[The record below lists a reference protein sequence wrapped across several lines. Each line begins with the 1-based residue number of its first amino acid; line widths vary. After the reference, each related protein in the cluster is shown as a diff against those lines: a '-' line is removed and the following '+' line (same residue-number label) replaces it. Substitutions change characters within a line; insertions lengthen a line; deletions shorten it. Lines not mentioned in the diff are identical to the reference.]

1 MTNKINVTIGDVYLA
16 RKAIHGGVRRTPLV
30 RSDAL
35 SKRFNCNAYLKLETL
50 QPIGAFKLRGATYAM
65 SKLSDE
71 QRKAGVV
78 TCSTGNH
85 GRAVAYAG
93 KRLGVKTIICM
104 SELVPENKVNAIRE
118 LGAEARII
126 GKSQDDAEM
135 EAGRLETEEG
145 MVYLS
150 PFDHPDIVAGQGTIG
165 IEILEDLPEVDVIF
179 TGLSG
184 GGLLGGIGLVA
195 KTINPDIKIIGVTM
209 EKGAAMVASLEAG
222 KPVQVTEYPSFADS
236 LGGGIGFNN
245 NLTLPLVKQVLDEAF
260 LVDEK
265 HIAAEMVY
273 MLEEEKKLLEGAAVV
288 GPAAI
293 EQHGLDMTGKNVVFV
308 LSGQNVA
315 MQTYKEAEA
324 LVRGDQA

>member
-1 MTNKINVTIGDVYLA
+1 MTTKINVTIGDVYLA

-50 QPIGAFKLRGATYAM
+50 QPIGAFKLRGATFAM

-195 KTINPDIKIIGVTM
+195 KTINPDIKILGVTM
-209 EKGAAMVASLEAG
+209 KKALPWLPAL
-222 KPVQVTEYPSFADS
+222 KPENLFRLPSTHPS
-236 LGGGIGFNN
+236 P
-245 NLTLPLVKQVLDEAF
+245 TVLVEG
-260 LVDEK
+260 LVS
-265 HIAAEMVY
+265 
-273 MLEEEKKLLEGAAVV
+273 
-288 GPAAI
+288 
-293 EQHGLDMTGKNVVFV
+293 T
-308 LSGQNVA
+308 
-315 MQTYKEAEA
+315 TT
-324 LVRGDQA
+324 

>member
-1 MTNKINVTIGDVYLA
+1 MTTKINVTIGDVYLA

-50 QPIGAFKLRGATYAM
+50 QPIGAFKLRGATFAM

-195 KTINPDIKIIGVTM
+195 KTINPDIKILGVTM

-245 NLTLPLVKQVLDEAF
+245 NLTLPLVRQVMDKAF

-265 HIAAEMVY
+265 HIAAEMVF

>member
-1 MTNKINVTIGDVYLA
+1 MTTKINVTIGDVYLA

-30 RSDAL
+30 RSGAL

-65 SKLSDE
+65 SKLSEE

-93 KRLGVKTIICM
+93 KRLGVKTVICM

-145 MVYLS
+145 MIYLS

-165 IEILEDLPEVDVIF
+165 IEILEDLPDVDVIF

-184 GGLLGGIGLVA
+184 GGLLGGIGLIA

-245 NLTLPLVKQVLDEAF
+245 NLTLPLVRKVMDEAF

-293 EQHGLDMTGKNVVFV
+293 EQHGLDMAGKNVVFV